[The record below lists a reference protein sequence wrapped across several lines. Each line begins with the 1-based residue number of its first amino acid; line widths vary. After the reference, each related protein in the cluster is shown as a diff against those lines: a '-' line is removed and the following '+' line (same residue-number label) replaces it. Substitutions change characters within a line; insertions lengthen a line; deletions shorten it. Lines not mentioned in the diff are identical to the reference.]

1 MVTYTHNSLEYLLR
15 CLRETLLID
24 FELTFNDQTVSC
36 HKAIVSQSSKR
47 LQTLIQKN
55 QDSYDLGDDDEASIE
70 HLISIIKSF
79 YGEVLALNA
88 ESTVPL
94 LFLSKSLSCSD
105 LNSACKNFV
114 KTHDHTVFQMSMKTI
129 LENLSNDNFSDH
141 QIIFHNQSLHI
152 HKFLFAAISPYFKA
166 KFSRNWQE
174 SEENTTD
181 FTKLLQVSPS
191 SFINFFTSFYNGNL
205 EVNLENAFDYSH
217 LAWYFQLS
225 ELEKFVN
232 NFIENSDSEYN
243 WVTSSVLKAINSE
256 DYRFIK
262 IISSKISEIPNL
274 SSCDPIPVHPLFF
287 ENLTSNIDVSW
298 LLKCLIFSYSNYS
311 EENVWTPKSLEK
323 SFEKIKFDTLPID
336 EIYQI
341 IEPLFS
347 ISDLFDFL
355 SSFSLSIFSKF
366 TSQVP
371 LNWFTWFVFEC
382 DKRKEFNLISQV
394 SELFNEIITPENI
407 SQVPI
412 TSFNS
417 ETLLLFAIITKKEHL
432 VIWMINCLIE
442 LWSNSQLNVE
452 EFSKI
457 LMSIDISESQYEL
470 VYSTLS
476 RLFSDE
482 ILRPILFEF
491 NSLKLVPRLL
501 KDALEEKKRLGI
513 EMIKQEKINIEQKR
527 INEELKTVT
536 NQQSK
541 TIKEQSKS
549 IEQLMADDNE
559 QKQLI
564 SEQEGKIVQLQNQLS
579 NISLSFQKISD
590 QQRTA
595 LEVELKAKEEQKR
608 INEQLQNQLVDINKV
623 LEPIIKQQQQQ
634 QQQAMEL
641 KLKQERDAKEAEERR
656 LAELER
662 SRTKFL
668 ASNKGSSL
676 SLSENDCLVSKVS
689 GGRGE
694 NWDNAFV
701 QINHPVKGKVV
712 LTPTSFGR
720 YQSTFIGLF
729 HESHIQTSSCYNN
742 AHALLIC
749 KNYTQFRINNSSTGP
764 HPSSIISINQQ
775 IIIEFNNQ
783 QVTFSIPTCNYSH
796 TITWPSNH
804 VFGLA
809 IGDQGNSWR
818 VSSS

>member
-1 MVTYTHNSLEYLLR
+1 MITYTHNSLEYLLR
-15 CLRETLLID
+15 CLRETLLTD

-36 HKAIVSQSSKR
+36 HKAIVSQSSRR

-55 QDSYDLGDDDEASIE
+55 QGSYDLGDDDEASIE
-70 HLISIIKSF
+70 HLLSIIKSF
-79 YGEVLALNA
+79 YGEVLDLNA
-88 ESTVPL
+88 QNALPIV
-94 LFLSKSLSCSD
+94 FLSKSLSCTD
-105 LNSACKNFV
+105 LSSACKNFV
-114 KTHDHTVFQMSMKTI
+114 QAHDQTKQSYQMSMKAI

-141 QIIFHNQSLHI
+141 QIIFHDQSLHI

-205 EVNLENAFDYSH
+205 EVNLENAFDLSH

-243 WVTSSVLKAINSE
+243 WVTSFVLKAINSE

-262 IISSKISEIPNL
+262 IVSSKISEIPNL

-323 SFEKIKFDTLPID
+323 SFEKINFDTLPID

-371 LNWFTWFVFEC
+371 LSWFSWFVFEC

-394 SELFNEIITPENI
+394 LEFLDEIITHENI

-417 ETLLLFAIITKKEHL
+417 ETLLLFAINTKKEHL

-442 LWSNSQLNVE
+442 LWSNSQLNAE

-513 EMIKQEKINIEQKR
+513 EMIKQEKINIEQSKN
-527 INEELKTVT
+527 IQELMTVV
-536 NQQSK
+536 
-541 TIKEQSKS
+541 
-549 IEQLMADDNE
+549 NE

-564 SEQEGKIVQLQNQLS
+564 SEQERKIV
-579 NISLSFQKISD
+579 
-590 QQRTA
+590 
-595 LEVELKAKEEQKR
+595 
-608 INEQLQNQLVDINKV
+608 QLQNQLVDINKV
-623 LEPIIKQQQQQ
+623 LEPIIKQQQQ
-634 QQQAMEL
+634 AMEL
-641 KLKQERDAKEAEERR
+641 KLKQEREAKEAEEKR
-656 LAELER
+656 LAELAKQQALEAQRQQELLER
-662 SRTKFL
+662 SRVKFL
-668 ASNKGSSL
+668 ASNKGSNL
-676 SLSENDCLVSKVS
+676 SLSENDCLVSKV
-689 GGRGE
+689 GGG
-694 NWDNAFV
+694 WDNAFV

-712 LTPTSFGR
+712 LTPTSFGGSH
-720 YQSTFIGLF
+720 QTFIGLF
-729 HESHIQTSSCYNN
+729 DESHIQTSSCYKN

-749 KNYTQFRINNSSTGP
+749 KNYTEFWINNNYQSGP

-804 VFGLA
+804 VFGLV
-809 IGDQGNSWR
+809 IGEQGNSWR

>member
-15 CLRETLLID
+15 CLRETLLTD
-24 FELTFNDQTVSC
+24 FELTFNDQTVFC
-36 HKAIVSQSSKR
+36 HKAIVSQSSRR
-47 LQTLIQKN
+47 LQTLIQRN

-70 HLISIIKSF
+70 HLITIIKSF
-79 YGEVLALNA
+79 YGEVLGLNA
-88 ESTVPL
+88 ENTVPL
-94 LFLSKSLSCSD
+94 LFLSKSLSCND
-105 LNSACKNFV
+105 LSAKCKEVV
-114 KTHDHTVFQMSMKTI
+114 KTLTLGKFQTNVETI

-141 QIIFHNQSLHI
+141 QIIFHDQSVHI

-181 FTKLLQVSPS
+181 FSKLLQVSPS
-191 SFINFFTSFYNGNL
+191 SFINFFTSFYTGKL
-205 EVNLENAFDYSH
+205 EVNLENAFDFSH

-243 WVTSSVLKAINSE
+243 WVTSSVSKAINSE

-323 SFEKIKFDTLPID
+323 SFETIKFDTLPID
-336 EIYQI
+336 KIYQI

-394 SELFNEIITPENI
+394 SEFLDEIISPENI

-417 ETLLLFAIITKKEHL
+417 ETLLLFAINTKREHL

-442 LWSNSQLNVE
+442 LWSNSQLNAE

-541 TIKEQSKS
+541 TIKEQSKTMNEQS
-549 IEQLMADDNE
+549 KNIEQLMTVDNE

-564 SEQEGKIVQLQNQLS
+564 SEQEKKIV
-579 NISLSFQKISD
+579 
-590 QQRTA
+590 
-595 LEVELKAKEEQKR
+595 
-608 INEQLQNQLVDINKV
+608 QLQNQLVDINKV

-634 QQQAMEL
+634 AMEL
-641 KLKQERDAKEAEERR
+641 QLKQEREAKEAEEKR

-662 SRTKFL
+662 SRVKFL
-668 ASNKGSSL
+668 ASNKGSNL
-676 SLSENDCLVSKVS
+676 SLCENDCLVSKS
-689 GGRGE
+689 SSLSYQ
-694 NWDNAFV
+694 DSFV
-701 QINHPVKGKVV
+701 EIQRPTVGKVV
-712 LTPTSFGR
+712 LTLQSSTSGS
-720 YQSTFIGLF
+720 YSFIGLF
-729 HESHIQTSSCYNN
+729 DPNYAQTGGSYSHGISFRVYNGCFQLFQN
-742 AHALLIC
+742 G
-749 KNYTQFRINNSSTGP
+749 SMTGP
-764 HPSSIISINQQ
+764 TATLSHGSSVVFQ
-775 IIIEFNNQ
+775 FNNQ
-783 QVTFSIPTCNYSH
+783 TVTASVPCTNFSQSISIPTD
-796 TITWPSNH
+796 H
-804 VFGLA
+804 VFGITMA
-809 IGDQGNSWR
+809 HQPVSWR
-818 VSSS
+818 VSTV

>member
-1 MVTYTHNSLEYLLR
+1 MVTFTHNSLEYLLR
-15 CLRETLLID
+15 CLRETLLTD

-36 HKAIVSQSSKR
+36 HKAIVSQSSRR

-70 HLISIIKSF
+70 HLLSIIKSF
-79 YGEVLALNA
+79 YGEVLDLNA
-88 ESTVPL
+88 QNALPIV
-94 LFLSKSLSCSD
+94 FLSKSLSCSD
-105 LNSACKNFV
+105 LSSACKNFV
-114 KTHDHTVFQMSMKTI
+114 QAHDQAKQSYQMSMKTI

-141 QIIFHNQSLHI
+141 QIIFHDQSLHI

-191 SFINFFTSFYNGNL
+191 SFINFFTSFYTGKL
-205 EVNLENAFDYSH
+205 EVNLENAFDFSH

-243 WVTSSVLKAINSE
+243 WVTSSVLKATTSE

-274 SSCDPIPVHPLFF
+274 SSCNPIPVHPLFF
-287 ENLTSNIDVSW
+287 ENLTSIIDVSW

-323 SFEKIKFDTLPID
+323 SFETINFDTLPID

-355 SSFSLSIFSKF
+355 SSFSLSFCSKF

-394 SELFNEIITPENI
+394 SEFLDEIITPENI

-417 ETLLLFAIITKKEHL
+417 ETLLLFAINTKKEHL

-442 LWSNSQLNVE
+442 LWSNSQLNAE

-513 EMIKQEKINIEQKR
+513 EMIKQEKINIEQSKN
-527 INEELKTVT
+527 IDELLRA
-536 NQQSK
+536 N
-541 TIKEQSKS
+541 
-549 IEQLMADDNE
+549 NE
-559 QKQLI
+559 QKRTYEAKF
-564 SEQEGKIVQLQNQLS
+564 EQQMKIN
-579 NISLSFQKISD
+579 
-590 QQRTA
+590 A
-595 LEVELKAKEEQKR
+595 E
-608 INEQLQNQLVDINKV
+608 LQNQLVDINKV

-634 QQQAMEL
+634 AMEL
-641 KLKQERDAKEAEERR
+641 KLKQEREAKEAEEKR
-656 LAELER
+656 LAELAKQQALEAQRQQELLER
-662 SRTKFL
+662 SRVKFL
-668 ASNKGSSL
+668 ASNKGSNL
-676 SLSENDCLVSKVS
+676 SLSENDCLVSKV
-689 GGRGE
+689 GGG
-694 NWDNAFV
+694 WDNAFV

-712 LTPTSFGR
+712 LTPTSFGGSH
-720 YQSTFIGLF
+720 QTFIGLF
-729 HESHIQTSSCYNN
+729 HESHIKTSSCYGY
-742 AHALLIC
+742 AHALYIH
-749 KNYTQFRINNSSTGP
+749 KDYTQFWINNRSTGP

-775 IIIEFNNQ
+775 ILIEFNNQ

-818 VSSS
+818 VSGS

>member
-1 MVTYTHNSLEYLLR
+1 MVTYTHNSLENLLR
-15 CLRETLLID
+15 CLRETLLTD
-24 FELTFNDQTVSC
+24 FVLTFNDQTVSC

-47 LQTLIQKN
+47 LQTLIQRN

-79 YGEVLALNA
+79 YGEVLDLNCDD
-88 ESTVPL
+88 TLPIV
-94 LFLSKSLSCSD
+94 FLSKSLSCSD
-105 LNSACKNFV
+105 LSAKCKEVV
-114 KTHDHTVFQMSMKTI
+114 KTFTPIKFQTKVETI

-141 QIIFHNQSLHI
+141 QIIFHDQSLHI
-152 HKFLFAAISPYFKA
+152 HKFLFVAISPYFKA
-166 KFSRNWQE
+166 KFSRNWQD

-181 FTKLLQVSPS
+181 FTMLLQVSPS
-191 SFINFFTSFYNGNL
+191 SFINFFTSFYTGKL
-205 EVNLENAFDYSH
+205 EVNLENAFDFSH

-243 WVTSSVLKAINSE
+243 WVTSLVSKAINSE

-274 SSCDPIPVHPLFF
+274 LSCDPIAVHPLFF

-341 IEPLFS
+341 IEPIFS

-394 SELFNEIITPENI
+394 SEFFNEIITPENI

-417 ETLLLFAIITKKEHL
+417 ETLLLFAINTKKEHL

-442 LWSNSQLNVE
+442 LWSNSQLNVD

-513 EMIKQEKINIEQKR
+513 EMIKQEKKVEELQSTYEAKFEEQMK
-527 INEELKTVT
+527 INE
-536 NQQSK
+536 Q
-541 TIKEQSKS
+541 
-549 IEQLMADDNE
+549 
-559 QKQLI
+559 
-564 SEQEGKIVQLQNQLS
+564 QNQ
-579 NISLSFQKISD
+579 II
-590 QQRTA
+590 
-595 LEVELKAKEEQKR
+595 
-608 INEQLQNQLVDINKV
+608 EQLQNQLVDINKV

-634 QQQAMEL
+634 QAMEL
-641 KLKQERDAKEAEERR
+641 KLKQEREAKEAEEKR
-656 LAELER
+656 LAELAKQQALEAQRQQELLER
-662 SRTKFL
+662 SRAKFL
-668 ASNKGSSL
+668 ASNKGSNL
-676 SLSENDCLVSKVS
+676 SLSENDNIATKS
-689 GGRGE
+689 GGGGT
-694 NWDNAFV
+694 DNSFIQV
-701 QINHPVKGKVV
+701 QHPRIGK
-712 LTPTSFGR
+712 LTFTLKKIGGS
-720 YQSTFIGLF
+720 YQSFIGLF
-729 HESHIQTSSCYNN
+729 NNSYLQTGQCYQNSHAFFVYSS
-742 AHALLIC
+742 
-749 KNYTQFRINNSSTGP
+749 YTQYWVNNSQPDGTSAAITKD
-764 HPSSIISINQQ
+764 QQ
-775 IIIEFNNQ
+775 IIAEFNDR
-783 QVTFSIPTCNYSH
+783 QVTLSVPSSGYSKV
-796 TITWPSNH
+796 IDWPDNH
-804 VFGLA
+804 VFGLW
-809 IGDQGNSWR
+809 ICNQQTSWH
-818 VSSS
+818 VC

>member
-15 CLRETLLID
+15 CLRETLLTD
-24 FELTFNDQTVSC
+24 FELTFNDQTVFC
-36 HKAIVSQSSKR
+36 HKAIVSQSSRR
-47 LQTLIQKN
+47 LQTLIQRN

-70 HLISIIKSF
+70 HLITIIKSF
-79 YGEVLALNA
+79 YGEVLGLNSDNTLPIA
-88 ESTVPL
+88 
-94 LFLSKSLSCSD
+94 FLSKSLSCND
-105 LNSACKNFV
+105 LSAKCKEVV
-114 KTHDHTVFQMSMKTI
+114 KTLTLSKFQTNVETI

-141 QIIFHNQSLHI
+141 QIIFHDQSVHI

-181 FTKLLQVSPS
+181 FSKLLQVSPS
-191 SFINFFTSFYNGNL
+191 SFINFFTSFYTGKL
-205 EVNLENAFDYSH
+205 EVNLENAFDFSH

-243 WVTSSVLKAINSE
+243 WVTSSLLRAITSE

-311 EENVWTPKSLEK
+311 EENVWTTKSLEK
-323 SFEKIKFDTLPID
+323 SFEKINFDTLPID

-371 LNWFTWFVFEC
+371 LSWFSWFVFEC

-394 SELFNEIITPENI
+394 LEFLDEIITPENI

-513 EMIKQEKINIEQKR
+513 EMIKQEKII
-527 INEELKTVT
+527 V
-536 NQQSK
+536 
-541 TIKEQSKS
+541 EQSK
-549 IEQLMADDNE
+549 
-559 QKQLI
+559 
-564 SEQEGKIVQLQNQLS
+564 
-579 NISLSFQKISD
+579 NID
-590 QQRTA
+590 
-595 LEVELKAKEEQKR
+595 ELLRANNEQKR

-623 LEPIIKQQQQQ
+623 LEPIIKQQQ
-634 QQQAMEL
+634 AMEL
-641 KLKQERDAKEAEERR
+641 KLKQEREAKEAEEKR
-656 LAELER
+656 LAELAKQQALEAQLNQDFIDKGGA
-662 SRTKFL
+662 KFL
-668 ASNKGSSL
+668 ASNKGSNL
-676 SLSENDCLVSKVS
+676 SLSENDCFGSKVS
-689 GGRGE
+689 GG
-694 NWDNAFV
+694 WDNAFV

-712 LTPTSFGR
+712 LTPTSFGG
-720 YQSTFIGLF
+720 YHNTFIGLF
-729 HESHIQTSSCYNN
+729 HESHIQTSNCIRN
-742 AHALLIC
+742 AHALFIY
-749 KNYTQFRINNSSTGP
+749 KNHTDFWINNSSTGP

-809 IGDQGNSWR
+809 IGEQGNSWR